1 MPSTYTDNG
10 GGAADGS
17 RKIFTYTFPILKTED
32 VKVALNGVTQAT
44 TKYTVDT
51 TTNPTQI
58 EFNNTSIDSTLQET
72 TGAPKSGVLVRIYR
86 KTTVGKTDGTHDPK
100 VVYSIGSSLRS
111 TDLNANNEQAL
122 YAIYELQDQPIEA
135 PELQDGSVTSS
146 KIVDGAIV
154 NADVNAAAAIE
165 GSKLQAASSSNAG
178 SMSASDKSKLDT
190 IELNAKD
197 DQTGAEIKAL
207 YEGESNTNAYT
218 DAEKTKLQ
226 NIEPNSTADQTG
238 AEIKT
243 AYEAEANTNAFTD
256 TEQSKLAGIASGAEV
271 NVNADWNSNSGDS
284 EILNKPSLV
293 TGINDLSDVDT
304 TGVADNKI
312 LKYQASSSK
321 FVIADDTGGGG
332 GSSTFTGL
340 TDSPTNYTAA
350 AGKTVKVNS
359 TADGVEFVDVNTDL
373 DQDSSPQ
380 LAANLDVQ
388 THTITTSTANGNI
401 SVQPNGTGVLEVKGD
416 GTTTGEVG
424 TLQLNCSNNSHGV
437 KIKSPP
443 HSSAASYTLTLPDD
457 DGNANQVLKTDG
469 TGGLSWVDQTTDTD
483 TTYTAGSGLTLTGTS
498 FSVNTL
504 NQDTTGSAA
513 TLTTPRNIAGVAFD
527 GSADITL
534 NNSNITNGAGYIDG
548 SSLNAANLTG
558 ALPAIDGSALL
569 GIGGGLV
576 GGSNEELFVEAENQM
591 DNDFTTTT
599 GKNYVSASPLTIVSG
614 VTLTVVAG
622 STMTYV

>member
-10 GGAADGS
+10 GGAANGS
-17 RKIFTYTFPILKTED
+17 KKIFTYTFPILKTED
-32 VKVALNGVTQAT
+32 VKVSLNGVTQAT

-58 EFNNTSIDSTLQET
+58 EFNNTSIDSTLQES
-72 TGAPKSGVLVRIYR
+72 TGAPKSGVDVRIYR
-86 KTTVGKTDGTHDPK
+86 QTTVGKISGDDDPR
-100 VVYSIGSSLRS
+100 VVFSQGSVIRS
-111 TDLNANNEQAL
+111 SDLNANTEQAL
-122 YAIYELQDQPIEA
+122 YAIHELQDQPIEA

-190 IELNAKD
+190 IEFNAKN

-243 AYEAEANTNAFTD
+243 AYEGEANTNAFTD

-271 NVNADWNSNSGDS
+271 NVNADWNSNSGNS

-340 TDSPTNYTAA
+340 SDSPTNYTGA

-388 THTITTSTANGNI
+388 THKITTSTTNGDI
-401 SVQPNGTGVLEVKGD
+401 VLDPNGTGVVQINGD
-416 GTTTGEVG
+416 GTPTGDGG
-424 TLQLNCSNNSHGV
+424 TLELRCSNGNHGV

-443 HSSAASYTLTLPDD
+443 HSSGASYTLTLPDD

-469 TGGLSWVDQTTDTD
+469 TGGLSWVDQTT
-483 TTYTAGSGLTLTGTS
+483 YTAGSGLTLTGTS

-504 NQDTTGSAA
+504 NQNTTGSAA

-548 SSLNAANLTG
+548 STLNAANLTG
-558 ALPAIDGSALL
+558 ALPAIDGSALY
-569 GIGGGLV
+569 GVGGGLV

-591 DNDFTTTT
+591 DNDFTTTAS
-599 GKNYVSASPLTIVSG
+599 KNYLSASPLTIVSG

>member
-10 GGAADGS
+10 GGAANGS
-17 RKIFTYTFPILKTED
+17 TKIFTYTFPILKTED

-72 TGAPKSGVLVRIYR
+72 TGAPKSGVLVRLYR
-86 KTTVGKTDGTHDPK
+86 KTTVGKTDGSHDPQ
-100 VVYSIGSSLRS
+100 VVYSIGSALRS
-111 TDLNANNEQAL
+111 TDLNANAEQAL

-243 AYEAEANTNAFTD
+243 AYEGEANTNAFTD

-304 TGVADNKI
+304 TGIADNKI

-350 AGKTVKVNS
+350 AGKTIKVNS

-388 THTITTSTANGNI
+388 THKITTSTTNGDI
-401 SVQPNGTGVLEVKGD
+401 VLDPNGTGVVQINGD
-416 GTTTGEVG
+416 GTPTGDGG
-424 TLQLNCSNNSHGV
+424 TLELRCSNGDHGV

-443 HSSAASYTLTLPDD
+443 HSATASYTLTLPDD

-498 FSVNTL
+498 FSVDTL
-504 NQDTTGSAA
+504 NQNTTGSAA
-513 TLTTPRNIAGVAFD
+513 TLTTPRNIAGVAFN

-558 ALPAIDGSALL
+558 VLPAIDGSALV
-569 GIGGGLV
+569 GVGAGLV

-591 DNDFTTTT
+591 DNNFTTTT